1 LQSWSVMMKHNTY
14 NLNQGKNYPCAKEP
28 VFLERRINRHY
39 QERVQNLWGGRNI
52 LHCPVPGI
60 NSIKLMSNDYLSLAK
75 HPSILRTQSDVMLQ
89 GMESMLMSAVFLY
102 DNSPQYIF
110 EQRLACF
117 MGAESGILCQSGWCA
132 NTGLI
137 QSIADKNTPVYIDMF
152 AHMSLWEG
160 ARSAGAPAVR
170 FNHNDPDHLE
180 RQILKNGPGVIAVD
194 SVYSTNGSICPL
206 TEVVEI
212 GTAQGCVLVVD
223 ESHSLGTHGDQG
235 EGLVALLGL
244 AERVHFRTAS
254 LAKAFAGRAGFITC
268 SKRFMEYFKFESN
281 PAIFSSTL
289 LPHEISG
296 LNATLSIIQ
305 SEGWRREK
313 LHTNAEYLRYHLDEL
328 GYNLNGSQSQI
339 ISLESGSEQQSLR
352 LKDILEARNIFGS
365 VFFAPAT
372 PKNRAII
379 RFSINCELTE
389 TELNRIIQVCAD
401 IRDEVDLANWPSS
414 RRKRRMS
421 LPPDLSAF
429 MQCNEVEFA

>member
-1 LQSWSVMMKHNTY
+1 MKHNMY
-14 NLNQGKNYPCAKEP
+14 SFNQGQNYRCAKEP
-28 VFLERRINRHY
+28 GFLERRINRHY
-39 QERVQNLWGGRNI
+39 RERVQNLWGGRNI
-52 LHCPVPGI
+52 LHSPFPGL
-60 NSIKLMSNDYLSLAK
+60 NSIQLMSNDYLSLAK
-75 HPSILRTQSDVMLQ
+75 HPDILRTQCDVLLQ
-89 GMESMLMSAVFLY
+89 GGGGMLMSAVFLQGG
-102 DNSPQYIF
+102 SPQHCF
-110 EQRLACF
+110 EQRLARF

-137 QSIADKNTPVYIDMF
+137 QSIADEQTPVYIDML

-160 ARSAGAPAVR
+160 ARSAGAPAIM
-170 FNHNDPDHLE
+170 FHHNDPDHLE
-180 RQILKNGPGVIAVD
+180 RQILKNGPGVIVVD
-194 SVYSTNGSICPL
+194 SIYSTNGSICPL
-206 TEVVEI
+206 TEVVDI
-212 GTAQGCVLVVD
+212 GTTQGCVLVVD

-268 SKRFMEYFKFESN
+268 SERFIDYFKFESN

-289 LPHEISG
+289 LQHEISG

-305 SEGWRREK
+305 SEGWRRER
-313 LHTNAEYLRYHLDEL
+313 LHANAEYLRSHLDEL

-352 LKDILEARNIFGS
+352 LKDVLEERNIFGS
-365 VFFAPAT
+365 AFFAPAT

-401 IRDEVDLANWPSS
+401 IRDEVDLASWPST
-414 RRKRRMS
+414 RRKRGMS
-421 LPPDLSAF
+421 LTPDLSAL
-429 MQCNEVEFA
+429 MQRNEVAFA